1 MNHIFEMGPIRPPSE
16 AFSLL
21 VRVTRNC
28 PWNKCAFCATY
39 KDQQYSKRATG
50 DVLRDIDNMHEIA
63 SRIMGAS
70 QRLGYNGLFN
80 EEVIREARGAD
91 DDTHPS
97 YYNQIAYWLH
107 YGMKTAFLQDANSLV
122 LKTNEIIRIL
132 RHLQDRFPTIR
143 RVTSY
148 ARASTM
154 ARKSLEELKDLRAAG
169 LARIHIGMESGCDEV
184 LELVSKGVK
193 SAAQIEAGRKA
204 IAAGFDLS
212 EYYMPG
218 LGGRERWRENA
229 SESARVINAVNPT
242 FIRIRTTVPLPGTP
256 LHDLSGR
263 GEWTPMGEDE
273 KVRELRFFVEKLDGI
288 TSTLQS
294 DHMMNLLE
302 DVEGS
307 FPGHKQE
314 MLDTMDR
321 YLAMC
326 PDERESFIIGRR
338 IGRYRYL
345 SDFTP
350 DSQVEELKSRLIT
363 EYGTIDEAVR
373 EILKNFI

>member
-1 MNHIFEMGPIRPPSE
+1 MSYAFEMGPIRPPSE
-16 AFSLL
+16 AFSVL

-39 KDQQYSKRATG
+39 KDQQYSRRATD
-50 DVLRDIDNMHEIA
+50 DVLRDIDHMHEIA
-63 SRIMGAS
+63 SRILSAS
-70 QRLGYNGLFN
+70 QRLGFKGLIN
-80 EEVIREARGAD
+80 EEVMRAARND
-91 DDTHPS
+91 DDTPPS
-97 YYNQIAYWLH
+97 YYNQVAYWLH

-122 LKTNEIIRIL
+122 LKTDELVRIL
-132 RHLQDRFPTIR
+132 RHLHERFPTIQ

-148 ARASTM
+148 ARASTV
-154 ARKSLEELKDLRAAG
+154 ARKPLGDLKSLRAAG

-184 LELVSKGVK
+184 LEIVSKGVA

-204 IAAGFDLS
+204 IEAGFDLS
-212 EYYMPG
+212 LYYMPG

-229 SESARVINAVNPT
+229 VESARVVNAVNPT

-256 LHDLSGR
+256 LHDLSVR
-263 GEWTPMGEDE
+263 GEWTPMDEDE
-273 KVRELRFFVEKLDGI
+273 KVKEIRLFVESLDGI

-307 FPGHKQE
+307 LPGEKQGI
-314 MLDTMDR
+314 LDTIDR
-321 YLAMC
+321 YLARSL
-326 PDERESFIIGRR
+326 DERESFIIGRR

-350 DSQVEELKSRLIT
+350 DIQVEEFKTRLKS
-363 EYGTIDEAVR
+363 EFGSIDEAVR